1 MRSMMV
7 PTSVSQGTVAWNYVL
22 HTQPLWL
29 TTCWAVCRRH
39 ASLASVAT
47 HVASARTTQIA
58 VQPALTENRTQQ
70 HPSSMGA
77 PCACKK
83 HPASQDHCAAEGG
96 GWDQASSQC
105 TSDSDVRVSGGSSIR
120 RHAVFD
126 AQLHWIFASRI
137 HTSTIAQPLSSKAPL
152 RSTIHPK
159 RGGSQVQC
167 PPPVPPPPTL
177 NLCQRMLRTQ
187 LSMQWPQQQHPMSAA
202 SPTRQMQP
210 SFCSFLSP
218 II

>member
-1 MRSMMV
+1 MMV

-137 HTSTIAQPLSSKAPL
+137 HTSTIAQPLSFKAPL

-167 PPPVPPPPTL
+167 PPPAPPPPTL
-177 NLCQRMLRTQ
+177 NLCQRMLRT
-187 LSMQWPQQQHPMSAA
+187 
-202 SPTRQMQP
+202 
-210 SFCSFLSP
+210 
-218 II
+218 